1 MCGIIGA
8 VSENTDVSGYNYLGL
23 WALQHRGQ
31 ESAGIATYDGSA
43 YHEKR
48 GMGTVEVVFSE
59 DELSRLSGKI
69 GIGHVRY
76 STTGESSL
84 KNAQPI
90 EGRFRSVPFWVAH
103 NGNLTNTEELRRE
116 CQEKGYFFKT
126 ETDTE
131 VIAALIYFNESFDFE
146 EALHRALSRVKGTYA
161 LVILHKDTIYGI
173 RDVSGNRPLVYGEK
187 NGIKVLASESVACDV
202 LGVKYLFDVNPGEMV
217 VLKKGS
223 PPGFWGDQMFGS
235 RAQALK
241 NQRFCIFEYV
251 YFMRP
256 DGKFDGRRV
265 KFAQENM
272 GKNLWRESPVE
283 ADVVVPVLDSGK
295 YAAAGLSRESGLP
308 LAEALFR
315 SHYVGRTFIQPVQKQ
330 REEWMRIKHNP
341 IPEDV
346 AGKRVVVVDDSI
358 VRGTTSKRIVTLLR
372 EAGAREIHM
381 RISSPP
387 YLNPCYYGIDTYN
400 IKEKLIA
407 KLCGGDVNVIKE
419 EIGADSLHYLSLEG
433 LKRSVTE
440 VSGNKLRVNNFCDA
454 CFSGNYHIPIN
465 LNQ

>member
-90 EGRFRSVPFWVAH
+90 EGRFRSVPFWVAL

-173 RDVSGNRPLVYGEK
+173 RDVSGIRPLVYGEK

-256 DGKFDGRRV
+256 DGKFD
-265 KFAQENM
+265 
-272 GKNLWRESPVE
+272 
-283 ADVVVPVLDSGK
+283 
-295 YAAAGLSRESGLP
+295 
-308 LAEALFR
+308 
-315 SHYVGRTFIQPVQKQ
+315 
-330 REEWMRIKHNP
+330 
-341 IPEDV
+341 
-346 AGKRVVVVDDSI
+346 
-358 VRGTTSKRIVTLLR
+358 
-372 EAGAREIHM
+372 
-381 RISSPP
+381 
-387 YLNPCYYGIDTYN
+387 
-400 IKEKLIA
+400 
-407 KLCGGDVNVIKE
+407 
-419 EIGADSLHYLSLEG
+419 
-433 LKRSVTE
+433 
-440 VSGNKLRVNNFCDA
+440 
-454 CFSGNYHIPIN
+454 
-465 LNQ
+465 